1 MNTRFKVCI
10 RCDVRK
16 REDGFDK
23 NYQMKDGRV
32 NTCKKCRLGLKHT
45 RVAKVQS
52 LDINAA
58 LMKWGRE

>member
-45 RVAKVQS
+45 RVNESKIII
-52 LDINAA
+52 LIFL
-58 LMKWGRE
+58 LMLL